1 MKNTVTGAEQRT
13 WIAPFLFDHAFRSNR
28 CALRSIAT
36 SVFMINI
43 VIAGIYMMT
52 LITQMLLMQ
61 VFVSGSN
68 LQLNEKYGL
77 QGLGG
82 SIK

>member
-1 MKNTVTGAEQRT
+1 MCIAINSHQR
-13 WIAPFLFDHAFRSNR
+13 LHDQYSDRR
-28 CALRSIAT
+28 D
-36 SVFMINI
+36 
-43 VIAGIYMMT
+43 IYMMT
-52 LITQMLLMQ
+52 FITQMLLMQ